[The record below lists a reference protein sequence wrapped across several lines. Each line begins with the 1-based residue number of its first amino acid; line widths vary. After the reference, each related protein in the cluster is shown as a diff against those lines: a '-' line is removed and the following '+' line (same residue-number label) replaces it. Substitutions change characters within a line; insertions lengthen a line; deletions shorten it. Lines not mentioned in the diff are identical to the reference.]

1 MAVDTKVKN
10 GQMGAEMVNEAA
22 NKAAKEAKVVMDNM
36 IDVSNKALEDTKPLI
51 DAHQKLLQNSFTM
64 WQSYTQS
71 YADFVTE
78 ATQKTLDQSL
88 AMRKQWLKLVESN
101 FKKTQEMVAAEQSLV
116 VNALESYQS
125 QVKAASE
132 QLSKIS
138 TPVINNK

>member
-10 GQMGAEMVNEAA
+10 GQVGAEMVNEAA
-22 NKAAKEAKVVMDNM
+22 NKAAEEAKVVMDNM
-36 IDVSNKALEDTKPLI
+36 IEVGNKALEDAKPLL
-51 DAHQKLLQNSFTM
+51 DAHQKLLQNGFTM

-71 YADFVTE
+71 YADFVAE
-78 ATQKTLDQSL
+78 ATQKTLDQSV
-88 AMRKQWLKLVESN
+88 AIRKQWLNLVEN
-101 FKKTQEMVAAEQSLV
+101 NMKKTQELVATEQSLL

-138 TPVINNK
+138 TPVVNK

>member
-1 MAVDTKVKN
+1 
-10 GQMGAEMVNEAA
+10 
-22 NKAAKEAKVVMDNM
+22 
-36 IDVSNKALEDTKPLI
+36 
-51 DAHQKLLQNSFTM
+51 
-64 WQSYTQS
+64 
-71 YADFVTE
+71 
-78 ATQKTLDQSL
+78 
-88 AMRKQWLKLVESN
+88 MRKQWLKLVESN